1 MTRGRTTCPRCN
13 YDLRGSGYQSCPE
26 CGWRPTA
33 PPMNDDDTVVLVN
46 VQTEWEASFI
56 AEALSERDINAQA
69 SGGLTAGFRAEAPGL
84 ARIIVPRG
92 QVERAKQQL
101 AEIRKEAASI
111 DWSQIDVGE
120 PE

>member
-1 MTRGRTTCPRCN
+1 ML
-13 YDLRGSGYQSCPE
+13 D
-26 CGWRPTA
+26 
-33 PPMNDDDTVVLVN
+33 DDDTVVLVN

-56 AEALSERDINAQA
+56 AEALNERGINAQV

-84 ARIIVPRG
+84 ARVIVPRG

-101 AEIRKEAASI
+101 AEIRQEAASI